1 MFEMRDVGDVGCS
14 GRGMFGM
21 WDVGD
26 VGSSGSGMF
35 GYGMFGMWGVRGTGC
50 SGCGIFGIWDVE
62 CGMFAGMWNVDLQN
76 AVLRK
81 NPTAKCIFEV
91 ITTKKRN
98 LHLIQRTKY
107 NKFLQRIC

>member
-62 CGMFAGMWNVDLQN
+62 YGMFAEMWNIDLQN

-98 LHLIQRTKY
+98 LHLIQKD
-107 NKFLQRIC
+107 KM